1 MFCPNDFIKKKSF
14 LQKTVFLKYL
24 ISIYFSIHLSV
35 SIQLH
40 TSKLCIRQPGPHKE
54 SHCYPSKIYFD
65 LSLKE
70 LQILKFIKKKE
81 IVATVE
87 TKIFLTVIYDKEA
100 LL

>member
-1 MFCPNDFIKKKSF
+1 MYVLSKLFYQKKSF
-14 LQKTVFLKYL
+14 LQTTVFLKYL

-65 LSLKE
+65 LSLV
-70 LQILKFIKKKE
+70 LLKVMFVKYLIML
-81 IVATVE
+81 
-87 TKIFLTVIYDKEA
+87 IFQFRKVK
-100 LL
+100 